1 MSDPTKRDIAEPRG
15 STDYRG
21 RRAPMDADF
30 PGTALRSRDFKS
42 GKVLTVDDEYRVA
55 YAWDAGIA
63 IGVYLDGLRE
73 GKLLASYAPGSDRI
87 MVPPRTFCELSWT
100 PSQKIVELPGTGR
113 INTFSLSYVNW
124 DATRRDKPL
133 MPAVIELD
141 GASEGMGILHM
152 LGGIDPEDVEIGMA
166 VRAVWRPEEER
177 EGSITD
183 ILYFEPIPPEKPKTK
198 KGASKRKAGTKAT
211 TKAKKPSK
219 AAAGRDKS

>member
-1 MSDPTKRDIAEPRG
+1 MSNSKKRDIAEPRG
-15 STDYRG
+15 STAYRG
-21 RRAPMDADF
+21 RPAPMDADF

-42 GKVLTVDDEYRVA
+42 GKVLKIDDEFRVA

-63 IGVYLDGLRE
+63 IGAYLDGLRD
-73 GKLLASYAPGSDRI
+73 GKLLASVAPGSGRI

-100 PSQKIVELPGTGR
+100 PSQKLVELPGTGR

-124 DATRRDKPL
+124 DASRRETPL

-152 LGGIDPEDVEIGMA
+152 LGGVDPEKVEIGMA
-166 VRAVWRPEEER
+166 VRAVWRPEPER

-183 ILYFEPIPPEKPKTK
+183 ILYFEPIPPPKQKKAAPKKKASSRTK
-198 KGASKRKAGTKAT
+198 KAARAT
-211 TKAKKPSK
+211 GRAKS
-219 AAAGRDKS
+219 

>member
-1 MSDPTKRDIAEPRG
+1 MSDPKKRDIAEPRG
-15 STDYRG
+15 STAYRG

-42 GKVLTVDDEYRVA
+42 GKVLKVDDEYRVA

-63 IGVYLDGLRE
+63 IGTYLEGLRD
-73 GKLLASYAPGSDRI
+73 GKLLASVAPGSDRI

-100 PSQKIVELPGTGR
+100 PSQKLVELPGTGR

-124 DATRRDKPL
+124 DATRRDEPL

-166 VRAVWRPEEER
+166 VRAVWRPPGER

-183 ILYFEPIPPEKPKTK
+183 ILYFEPIPEKPKKAATR
-198 KGASKRKAGTKAT
+198 RKAA
-211 TKAKKPSK
+211 TKAKKSGE
-219 AAAGRDKS
+219 AATRRAKS